1 MTDAGKSMEVDVK
14 PHAAQEHVIKQQDS
28 LTLYPAALATHEEVV
43 DQEKRDLFKALL
55 QDLNA
60 KLQTAEPRK
69 FRPSKYRVPT
79 GTLSQW

>member
-14 PHAAQEHVIKQQDS
+14 PPAAQEHVIKQQDS

-79 GTLSQW
+79 GTLW